1 MFRTNYL
8 FLFWILCFSFKK
20 KKTICLLF
28 PTTPQDNDAVLTIK
42 EKSMNNFCSLYL
54 MACLIR
60 ILKNDFGEMLLIL
73 WLQGAQRVPQ
83 CRQEKLFQVLMV
95 QSMK

>member
-1 MFRTNYL
+1 MFRTNYF
-8 FLFWILCFSFKK
+8 FLFWILCFSLKK
-20 KKTICLLF
+20 KEKKDHYLLF
-28 PTTPQDNDAVLTIK
+28 PTTPQDNDAILKIK

-73 WLQGAQRVPQ
+73 
-83 CRQEKLFQVLMV
+83 
-95 QSMK
+95 